1 MIGNSANQIRDL
13 PTSIIATVNEKV
25 ISNGLDI
32 DFGNITQSRR
42 SRHKINSSCFW
53 RVLKRL

>member
-13 PTSIIATVNEKV
+13 PISIIATVNEKV

-42 SRHKINSSCFW
+42 SRHKINSSCF
-53 RVLKRL
+53 

>member
-32 DFGNITQSRR
+32 DFVNITQSRR
-42 SRHKINSSCFW
+42 SRHKINSSCF
-53 RVLKRL
+53 